1 VSAPENGRVYPN
13 WGTIRRL
20 PNQLT
25 EGEIALLRFLDE
37 NLPKEWL
44 LFAQPFV
51 NGTRPDIVA
60 FRPGIGAMIYEV
72 KDWRLSAYSWHRTTK
87 GLTLHVSDA
96 RGTYLVKNPVRQ
108 VAHYKEKII
117 GLLVPGIGE
126 KIDDNAHAFGVIKTG
141 VYFHR
146 ETTDAAKRFFF
157 LAGKESVPVIGHDAL
172 VSGKIKLVVPDVGLS
187 RSKYWDESWDNEL
200 LFWLRPPRHVA
211 EQAEPLKL
219 SEEQTKHATPA
230 PGHHRLRGAA
240 GSGKTLVLAYRAA
253 RLASEGKRVLIL
265 TYNITLWHYIHDAI
279 RRAPFV
285 FDWERITAV
294 HFHGFCKDI
303 LNHFGVH
310 WPEGEKEEV
319 FQREVVAAVL
329 KAIEGKQHE
338 LWDAVL
344 IDEGQ
349 DYCVEWYRML
359 RHFLTDREEVLLVC
373 DAMQNIYGRDN
384 SWTDRPMKDVA
395 FRGPWGELRRSYRL
409 PNEVAVLARRF
420 GELFGLDQR
429 TRVEDAQTEL
439 EFRPHVVW
447 CEIEDRRLEEW
458 LWRAFTRLKKEGEHA
473 SDMVFLLPNHEIG
486 MRCARHFEKQ
496 GISVNH
502 VFEIDGPRSTKRHKV
517 AFWNQDSRLKMCTVH
532 SFKGWECANVVL
544 YIGASPQS
552 ESRRNDMLVYTAIT
566 RTRGNL
572 IVLNANTRY
581 REFGESL
588 PCRWE

>member
-1 VSAPENGRVYPN
+1 VYPD
-13 WGTIRRL
+13 WDTIQRL
-20 PNQLT
+20 PNPLT
-25 EGEIALLRFLDE
+25 EGEHALLRFLDE
-37 NLPKEWL
+37 NLPKEWM

-60 FRPGIGAMIYEV
+60 FRRGIGAMIFEV
-72 KDWRLSAYSWHRTTK
+72 KDWRLSAYSWQRTAR
-87 GLTLHVSDA
+87 GPALHVSDA
-96 RGTYLVKNPVRQ
+96 HGTYPVKNPVRQ
-108 VAHYKEKII
+108 VLHYKEKII
-117 GLLVPGIGE
+117 GHLVPRIGE
-126 KIDDNAHAFGVIKTG
+126 KIDGSAKAFGVIKTG

-146 ETTDAAKRFFF
+146 ESTDAVKGFF
-157 LAGKESVPVIGHDAL
+157 AGDGKGSVPLFGHDAL
-172 VSGKIKLVVPDVGLS
+172 VQEKIKLVLPDVYRT
-187 RSKYWDESWDNEL
+187 RSAFWDESWDNEL

-253 RLASEGKRVLIL
+253 RLASEGKRVLIH
-265 TYNITLWHYIHDAI
+265 TYNITLWHYVHDAI
-279 RRAPFV
+279 QRAPFI
-285 FDWERITAV
+285 FDWKRITVV

-303 LNHFGVH
+303 LNHYGVD
-310 WPEGEKEEV
+310 WPEGEREEV
-319 FQREVVAAVL
+319 FQRGVVAAVL
-329 KAIEGKQHE
+329 QAIEGKQHE

-349 DYCVEWYRML
+349 DYCVEWYWML
-359 RHFLTDREEVLLVC
+359 RRFLTDHNELVLVC
-373 DAMQNIYGRDN
+373 DAMQNIYGRDD
-384 SWTDRPMKDVA
+384 SWTDRPMKGVA

-409 PNEVAVLARRF
+409 PNEVASLARRF
-420 GELFGLDQR
+420 GQLFGLDQR
-429 TRVEDAQTEL
+429 TSVEDAQTEL

-486 MRCARHFEKQ
+486 MRCAQHFEKQ

-502 VFEIDGPRSTKRHKV
+502 VFEIDGPRTTKRHKV
-517 AFWNQDSRLKMCTVH
+517 AFWNQDSRVKMSTVH

-544 YIGASPQS
+544 YIGTSPH
-552 ESRRNDMLVYTAIT
+552 RACHTNDMLVYTAIT

-572 IVLNANTRY
+572 IVLNANPRY
-581 REFGESL
+581 KEFGESL
-588 PCRWE
+588 PCKWE